1 MASPMQISSAELGR
15 VWAAAYQ
22 GLTARLCLA
31 LNTGGLTKA
40 STTAQWDALELS
52 GNGYSRVSWTIPAG
66 SFDATADRF
75 QPAQQLCSFT
85 ASANGA
91 GLTYDTVY
99 LVLGSGSPT
108 TWQTAIYG
116 LFVESPNIALAPGAP
131 RSYRVQLFT
140 DDVIVTA

>member
-1 MASPMQISSAELGR
+1 MASPMQISPGELGR
-15 VWAAAYQ
+15 VWAASYE
-22 GLTARLCLA
+22 GKTARLCLA

-52 GNGYSRVSWTIPAG
+52 GNGYSRVSWTLPAG
-66 SFDATADRF
+66 AFDATADRF
-75 QPAQQLCSFT
+75 QVEERLCSFA

-99 LVLGSGSPT
+99 LVIGSGSPT
-108 TWQTAIYG
+108 TWSTSIYG
-116 LFVESPNIALAPGAP
+116 LFTENPNIALPPGAP
-131 RSYRVQLFT
+131 RSYRIRLFT

>member
-1 MASPMQISSAELGR
+1 MASPMQISPGELGR

-22 GLTARLCLA
+22 GKTARLCLA
-31 LNTGGLTKA
+31 NNIGGLTK
-40 STTAQWDALELS
+40 SNTTSQWDAQELS
-52 GNGYSRVSWTIPAG
+52 GNGYARVTWTIPAG

-75 QPAQQLCSFT
+75 QPPTQLGTFT

-99 LVLGSGSPT
+99 VVIGAGSPT
-108 TWQTAIYG
+108 TWESTIYG
-116 LFVESPNIALAPGAP
+116 LFTEAPNIVLPPGAP
-131 RSYRVQLFT
+131 RSYRLQLFT